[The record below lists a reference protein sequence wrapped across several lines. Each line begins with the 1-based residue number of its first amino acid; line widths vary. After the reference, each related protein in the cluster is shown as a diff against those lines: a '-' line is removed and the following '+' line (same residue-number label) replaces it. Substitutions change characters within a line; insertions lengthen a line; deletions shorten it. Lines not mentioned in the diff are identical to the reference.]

1 MRIRLAVPDE
11 LDDHDRKEA
20 LDAALEAVTIANKG
34 LYRKGVMPRISGLI
48 KSGAV
53 KWKPEPPGD
62 EHFDLAS
69 TVIQRGWGDCDDLA
83 PAWAGQL
90 RASGT
95 DPQARAFVRR
105 SGPTRWHALVRRG
118 DGTIEDPSRH
128 AGMGHN
134 VSGEGDGA
142 APSICKPMSADPRL
156 CLAICPT
163 NDPRHGRIWFARC
176 DAPDASEPWA
186 WSGKASHS
194 SPAKAIVSAI
204 KGLRSVA
211 GDDIDE
217 EDDFRLQTLN
227 DLVLGADPYE
237 VIEALDDVVP
247 DDVDPLRVVLDGVM
261 SLSGLDQVVSGASGS
276 LFGSLFGPAMRQ
288 ASAVAT
294 GNPAPKF
301 TPHEQRLSE
310 VFIRYVRGE
319 QPSERGGR
327 RVHNGGFSL
336 AEVQQATAREHAY
349 EATLSP
355 ADLARRKAKF
365 ADIAHQ
371 GHRSRRGGFFRTVTS
386 PFRGS
391 VARTLTA
398 PARAI
403 AKLPPIQFGARALEK
418 VMANPIVDTIFG
430 PITVPSNIALGLA
443 RNGPDGALAAAK
455 AELRNPVR
463 RAAVTALGAVFPPAA
478 PAAVALN
485 AANVLLDAV
494 ESKDPV
500 AAAKAIA
507 QIAAAAAGADAGIP
521 HLAEVSAVIDKAKA
535 MRDKVTQAFAP
546 DLNSLPP
553 ELLAMLAGS
562 GVNAPPTSFVERG
575 IVTASA
581 AGVPSF
587 MRF

>member
-11 LDDHDRKEA
+11 LDDQDRKEA

-48 KSGAV
+48 KSGQV

-62 EHFDLAS
+62 EHFDLAT

-128 AGMGHN
+128 AGMGHS

-142 APSICKPMSADPRL
+142 APSLCRPMSADPRL

-163 NDPRHGRIWFARC
+163 QDPRHGRIWFARC
-176 DAPDASEPWA
+176 DAPDASEPWT
-186 WSGKASHS
+186 WSGKSSHS

-227 DLVLGADPYE
+227 DLVLGADPAE
-237 VIEALDDVVP
+237 VIEALDELLP
-247 DDVDPLRVVLDGVM
+247 DDIDPLQIVLDGVM
-261 SLSGLDQVVSGASGS
+261 SLSGLDEVVGGS
-276 LFGSLFGPAMRQ
+276 VGSLFGPLFGPAMAAARGI
-288 ASAVAT
+288 APGT
-294 GNPAPKF
+294 APKPRF
-301 TPHEQRLSE
+301 TPQEQRLAE
-310 VFIRYVRGE
+310 VFIRFMGGE

-327 RVHNGGFSL
+327 RVHEGGFSL
-336 AEVQQATAREHAY
+336 LEVQQADAREKAY
-349 EATLSP
+349 RATLNP
-355 ADLARRKAKF
+355 DELAKRKQKF
-365 ADIAHQ
+365 VDIAHH
-371 GHRSRRGGFFRTVTS
+371 GHQSRKGGLL
-386 PFRGS
+386 
-391 VARTLTA
+391 RTLTS
-398 PARAI
+398 PLRAI
-403 AKLPPIQFGARALEK
+403 AKLPPVRMGTKALES
-418 VMANPIVDTIFG
+418 VMSNPVVDTIFG
-430 PITVPSNIALGLA
+430 PITVPGNIALGMA
-443 RNGPDGALAAAK
+443 RNGPAGALAAAK

-485 AANVLLDAV
+485 AANVLLDAA
-494 ESKDPV
+494 ESGDPL
-500 AAAKAIA
+500 AAAKAVA
-507 QIAAAAAGADAGIP
+507 QIASAAAGADAGIP
-521 HLAEVSAVIDKAKA
+521 HLAEVSSVIDQAKA
-535 MRDKVTQAFAP
+535 MRDKVPVGLASS
-546 DLNSLPP
+546 LKGLPP

-562 GVNAPPTSFVERG
+562 GGNAPPTSHLERG
-575 IVTASA
+575 LLNT
-581 AGVPSF
+581 PSGLGPTF
-587 MRF
+587 LRF

>member
-11 LDDHDRKEA
+11 LDDQDRKEA

-48 KSGAV
+48 KSGQV

-62 EHFDLAS
+62 EHFDLAT

-118 DGTIEDPSRH
+118 DGTIEDPSKH

-142 APSICKPMSADPRL
+142 APSICRPMSADPRL

-186 WSGKASHS
+186 WSGKSSHS
-194 SPAKAIVSAI
+194 SPAKAIVQAI

-237 VIEALDDVVP
+237 VVSALDEVLP
-247 DDVDPLRVVLDGVM
+247 DDIDPLRVVLDGVM
-261 SLSGLDQVVSGASGS
+261 SLSGLDQVITGS
-276 LFGSLFGPAMRQ
+276 NGGLFGQLFGPAMGRAQ
-288 ASAVAT
+288 AIAT
-294 GNPAPKF
+294 GKAPQF
-301 TPHEQRLSE
+301 TPQERRLGD
-310 VFIRYVRGE
+310 VFWRYVRGE
-319 QPSERGGR
+319 QPSERGGK

-336 AEVQQATAREHAY
+336 LEVQQATAREKAY
-349 EATLSP
+349 QATLSP
-355 ADLARRKAKF
+355 EDRAKRQAMF
-365 ADIAHQ
+365 ADVARKGHQ
-371 GHRSRRGGFFRTVTS
+371 SRQGGLFSTLTS

-403 AKLPPIQFGARALEK
+403 AKLPPIQFGAKALEK
-418 VMANPIVDTIFG
+418 VMANPVVDTIFG
-430 PITVPSNIALGLA
+430 PITVPGNIALGLA
-443 RNGPDGALAAAK
+443 RNGPAGALAAAK

-478 PAAVALN
+478 PAAVGLN
-485 AANVLLDAV
+485 AANALLDAA
-494 ESKDPV
+494 ESKDPL

-507 QIAAAAAGADAGIP
+507 QIASAAAGADAGIP
-521 HLAEVSAVIDKAKA
+521 HLAEVSATIDKAKA
-535 MRDKVTQAFAP
+535 LRDKVTQKFSP
-546 DLNSLPP
+546 DLNALPP
-553 ELLAMLAGS
+553 DLLAMLAGS
-562 GVNAPPTSFVERG
+562 GINAPPTSVVERG
-575 IVTASA
+575 LVQTPS
-581 AGVPSF
+581 GLGPSF
-587 MRF
+587 LRF